1 MSSFDDA
8 LEFRFKADTT
18 WADAHEDD
26 KAAVIRL
33 WNWVDSCKGN
43 PAKFLAEYNQYFG
56 NDSPFAWYLIT
67 DYFMAVDNRA
77 KNMMLATWDGLIWY
91 FLPYDMD
98 TLFGVRNDSVL
109 KYEYTITH
117 ASFDDSIGSYA
128 FAGHDSVLWE
138 LVRSCPDKLREVAET
153 LRSNMSLEY
162 VLQVFNEEQMG
173 NWCERIYNKDSEYKY
188 ILPLTEGVTTSSGTS
203 YYNYLYALQGSRYAH
218 RTYTIQN
225 RFALLD
231 SQYVA
236 GTYRRDSFA
245 AYFGYKFGNDNRKV
259 RITASER
266 YYYGYGYTSGTPHQS
281 AVLAETTGSVV
292 ELTMD
297 TDLIVNDPQYFY
309 GASRIRGLDLTD
321 VSHAIVGTLNLNN
334 CTALRDL
341 NISCEA
347 GQTTLNALLVGN
359 CRNLR
364 KLDIS
369 GLKSSSFT
377 GMDLSS
383 NAKLETFLAGDTSL
397 TGVTFAGGAPLAVC
411 VLPATLQTLELRYLN
426 KLTNAGL
433 QLEGTA
439 NITRLVI
446 DNCSLIDWNTL
457 LQQCSATSYLRITG
471 IDMDGNG
478 NLLRRLMTM
487 GGVDEDGGNVQT
499 CRLVGTYRLTQSM
512 SDEEYAATCAHFP
525 ELNIIQPQFVGI
537 KIDQTVGDGEKITN
551 LDNSTG
557 YDYNTE
563 FTPSSHI
570 LEVLAKRPCVLAKKT
585 AEGEMTCYPL
595 HDENRNKYA
604 DSENVENATDAVL
617 TGSEGE
623 VYVYEP
629 HYWYKGVTDVLNQ
642 CLYGFISSNEDAPA
656 AAGYTSVKFTREE
669 LDVTEGIGIRKNTDY
684 TTIEEAKN
692 EYESGSFAL
701 VDVRDYKQ
709 VRFPGLASTLYGAVF
724 IDDTGKI
731 VSRVSVSNANGFI
744 NGMYLF
750 CAVPVG
756 ATKLAFTF
764 LNSATFD
771 FVLLTTSESVEAI
784 EPDWVE
790 HTECLGGA
798 YEAYLVDDVLRSVS
812 GVSSVGTISQAQA
825 IKYAQNRGKGFQ
837 LFDWEMH
844 KDVGNLH
851 FFKYG
856 NTDSQGVCGYGTNNY
871 QKVTGLTNALGIRDT
886 VSYYK
891 EKGGSNPQAEGAY
904 RDGVNYQSVNVLGY
918 ENFQGNK
925 AEWLQY
931 VTVNKTAA
939 DGRWFITMPDGTE
952 RVVQGITVYNADIYP
967 THMVWGRYMDLIAA
981 KEGGSTSSH
990 WFDRFYVGT
999 GLSRVVY
1006 RSYYN
1011 ASALG
1016 GVSFASANSDS
1027 SYTGANIGVRLA
1039 FRGIIRW
1046 AGSVAAFKAINQ
1058 AD

>member
-1 MSSFDDA
+1 
-8 LEFRFKADTT
+8 
-18 WADAHEDD
+18 
-26 KAAVIRL
+26 
-33 WNWVDSCKGN
+33 
-43 PAKFLAEYNQYFG
+43 
-56 NDSPFAWYLIT
+56 
-67 DYFMAVDNRA
+67 
-77 KNMMLATWDGLIWY
+77 MMLATWDSLIWY
-91 FLPYDMD
+91 FFPYDMD

-117 ASFDDSIGSYA
+117 ESFDDSIGSYA

-245 AYFGYKFGNDNRKV
+245 AYFGYKFGSDNRKI

-281 AVLAETTGSVV
+281 AVLAETAGAVV

-334 CTALRDL
+334 CTALREL
-341 NISCEA
+341 NVSCEA
-347 GQTTLNALLVGN
+347 GQMTLNALLVGN

-383 NAKLETFLAGDTSL
+383 NTKLETFLAGDTSL

-411 VLPATLQTLELRYLN
+411 VLPGTLQTLELRYLS

-570 LEVLAKRPCVLAKKT
+570 LEVLSKRRCILAKKT

-595 HDENRNKYA
+595 HDENRNKYG
-604 DSENVENATDAVL
+604 DSDSVENATDAVL

-656 AAGYTSVKFTREE
+656 AAGYTSVRFTREK

-709 VRFPGLASTLYGAVF
+709 VRFPGLASTLYGAAF

-731 VSRVSVSNANGFI
+731 ISRVSVSNANGFI

-750 CAVPVG
+750 CAVPAG
-756 ATKLAFTF
+756 ATFLAFTF
-764 LNSATFD
+764 LNSAAFD

-798 YEAYLVDDVLRSVS
+798 YEAYLIDDVLRSVS
-812 GVSSVGTISQAQA
+812 GVSSVGTISQSQA
-825 IKYAQNRGKGFQ
+825 VKYAQNRGKGFQ

-871 QKVTGLTNALGIRDT
+871 QKVTGLTNALGMRDT

-952 RVVQGITVYNADIYP
+952 RIVQGITVYNADIYP

-1006 RSYYN
+1006 RSYYS
-1011 ASALG
+1011 AYALG
-1016 GVSFASANSDS
+1016 GVSCASAANDS
-1027 SYTGANIGVRLA
+1027 SFTVAYIGVRLA

>member
-1 MSSFDDA
+1 MK
-8 LEFRFKADTT
+8 LYYKEGR
-18 WADAHEDD
+18 
-26 KAAVIRL
+26 
-33 WNWVDSCKGN
+33 G
-43 PAKFLAEYNQYFG
+43 FG
-56 NDSPFAWYLIT
+56 S
-67 DYFMAVDNRA
+67 
-77 KNMMLATWDGLIWY
+77 
-91 FLPYDMD
+91 
-98 TLFGVRNDSVL
+98 
-109 KYEYTITH
+109 
-117 ASFDDSIGSYA
+117 
-128 FAGHDSVLWE
+128 
-138 LVRSCPDKLREVAET
+138 
-153 LRSNMSLEY
+153 
-162 VLQVFNEEQMG
+162 
-173 NWCERIYNKDSEYKY
+173 YKY

-281 AVLAETTGSVV
+281 AVLAETAGSVV

-798 YEAYLVDDVLRSVS
+798 YEAYLIDDVLRSVS

-1006 RSYYN
+1006 RSNNSAY
-1011 ASALG
+1011 ALG
-1016 GVSFASANSDS
+1016 GVSYASASLDS
-1027 SYTGANIGVRLA
+1027 SSTNANIGVRLA

>member
-1 MSSFDDA
+1 
-8 LEFRFKADTT
+8 
-18 WADAHEDD
+18 
-26 KAAVIRL
+26 
-33 WNWVDSCKGN
+33 
-43 PAKFLAEYNQYFG
+43 
-56 NDSPFAWYLIT
+56 
-67 DYFMAVDNRA
+67 
-77 KNMMLATWDGLIWY
+77 
-91 FLPYDMD
+91 
-98 TLFGVRNDSVL
+98 
-109 KYEYTITH
+109 
-117 ASFDDSIGSYA
+117 
-128 FAGHDSVLWE
+128 
-138 LVRSCPDKLREVAET
+138 
-153 LRSNMSLEY
+153 
-162 VLQVFNEEQMG
+162 
-173 NWCERIYNKDSEYKY
+173 
-188 ILPLTEGVTTSSGTS
+188 
-203 YYNYLYALQGSRYAH
+203 
-218 RTYTIQN
+218 
-225 RFALLD
+225 
-231 SQYVA
+231 
-236 GTYRRDSFA
+236 
-245 AYFGYKFGNDNRKV
+245 
-259 RITASER
+259 
-266 YYYGYGYTSGTPHQS
+266 
-281 AVLAETTGSVV
+281 
-292 ELTMD
+292 
-297 TDLIVNDPQYFY
+297 
-309 GASRIRGLDLTD
+309 
-321 VSHAIVGTLNLNN
+321 
-334 CTALRDL
+334 
-341 NISCEA
+341 
-347 GQTTLNALLVGN
+347 
-359 CRNLR
+359 
-364 KLDIS
+364 
-369 GLKSSSFT
+369 
-377 GMDLSS
+377 
-383 NAKLETFLAGDTSL
+383 
-397 TGVTFAGGAPLAVC
+397 
-411 VLPATLQTLELRYLN
+411 
-426 KLTNAGL
+426 
-433 QLEGTA
+433 
-439 NITRLVI
+439 
-446 DNCSLIDWNTL
+446 
-457 LQQCSATSYLRITG
+457 
-471 IDMDGNG
+471 MDGDG
-478 NLLRRLMTM
+478 SLLRGLMTM

-525 ELNIIQPQFVGI
+525 ELNIIQPQFVCI
-537 KIDQTVGDGEKITN
+537 KIDQTVEDGEKITN

-570 LEVLAKRPCVLAKKT
+570 LEVLAKRHCVLAKKT

-595 HDENRNKYA
+595 HDESRNKYA
-604 DSENVENATDAVL
+604 DSDSVENATDAVL

-656 AAGYTSVKFTREE
+656 AAGYTSVKLTREE
-669 LDVTEGIGIRKNTDY
+669 LEVTEGIGIRKNTDY
-684 TTIEEAKN
+684 TTLEEAKN

-709 VRFPGLASTLYGAVF
+709 VRFPGLASTLYGAAF

-750 CAVPVG
+750 CAVPAG
-756 ATKLAFTF
+756 ATFLAFTF
-764 LNSATFD
+764 LNSAAFD

-798 YEAYLVDDVLRSVS
+798 YEAYLIDDVLRSVS
-812 GVSSVGTISQAQA
+812 GVSSVGTISQSQA

-871 QKVTGLTNALGIRDT
+871 QKVTGLTNALGMRDT

-1006 RSYYN
+1006 RSSNY

-1016 GVSFASANSDS
+1016 GVSYASANNDS
-1027 SYTGANIGVRLA
+1027 SSTGASIGVRLA

>member
-1 MSSFDDA
+1 M
-8 LEFRFKADTT
+8 
-18 WADAHEDD
+18 
-26 KAAVIRL
+26 
-33 WNWVDSCKGN
+33 
-43 PAKFLAEYNQYFG
+43 
-56 NDSPFAWYLIT
+56 
-67 DYFMAVDNRA
+67 
-77 KNMMLATWDGLIWY
+77 
-91 FLPYDMD
+91 
-98 TLFGVRNDSVL
+98 
-109 KYEYTITH
+109 
-117 ASFDDSIGSYA
+117 
-128 FAGHDSVLWE
+128 
-138 LVRSCPDKLREVAET
+138 
-153 LRSNMSLEY
+153 
-162 VLQVFNEEQMG
+162 
-173 NWCERIYNKDSEYKY
+173 
-188 ILPLTEGVTTSSGTS
+188 
-203 YYNYLYALQGSRYAH
+203 
-218 RTYTIQN
+218 
-225 RFALLD
+225 
-231 SQYVA
+231 A

-471 IDMDGNG
+471 IDIDGNG

-798 YEAYLVDDVLRSVS
+798 YEAYLIDDVLRSVS

-1006 RSYYN
+1006 RSNNN
-1011 ASALG
+1011 ANAFG
-1016 GVSFASANSDS
+1016 GVSYAYASYDS
-1027 SYTGANIGVRLA
+1027 SYTSASIGVRLA

>member
-1 MSSFDDA
+1 
-8 LEFRFKADTT
+8 
-18 WADAHEDD
+18 
-26 KAAVIRL
+26 
-33 WNWVDSCKGN
+33 
-43 PAKFLAEYNQYFG
+43 
-56 NDSPFAWYLIT
+56 
-67 DYFMAVDNRA
+67 
-77 KNMMLATWDGLIWY
+77 
-91 FLPYDMD
+91 
-98 TLFGVRNDSVL
+98 
-109 KYEYTITH
+109 
-117 ASFDDSIGSYA
+117 
-128 FAGHDSVLWE
+128 
-138 LVRSCPDKLREVAET
+138 
-153 LRSNMSLEY
+153 
-162 VLQVFNEEQMG
+162 
-173 NWCERIYNKDSEYKY
+173 
-188 ILPLTEGVTTSSGTS
+188 
-203 YYNYLYALQGSRYAH
+203 
-218 RTYTIQN
+218 
-225 RFALLD
+225 
-231 SQYVA
+231 
-236 GTYRRDSFA
+236 
-245 AYFGYKFGNDNRKV
+245 
-259 RITASER
+259 
-266 YYYGYGYTSGTPHQS
+266 
-281 AVLAETTGSVV
+281 
-292 ELTMD
+292 MD

-383 NAKLETFLAGDTSL
+383 NTKLETFLAGDTSL

-642 CLYGFISSNEDAPA
+642 CLYGFISSNEDVPA

-798 YEAYLVDDVLRSVS
+798 YEAYLIDDVLRSVS

-1006 RSYYN
+1006 RSNYS

-1016 GVSFASANSDS
+1016 GVSYANAGIDS
-1027 SYTGANIGVRLA
+1027 SYTHAYIGVRLA

>member
-1 MSSFDDA
+1 M
-8 LEFRFKADTT
+8 
-18 WADAHEDD
+18 
-26 KAAVIRL
+26 
-33 WNWVDSCKGN
+33 
-43 PAKFLAEYNQYFG
+43 
-56 NDSPFAWYLIT
+56 
-67 DYFMAVDNRA
+67 
-77 KNMMLATWDGLIWY
+77 
-91 FLPYDMD
+91 
-98 TLFGVRNDSVL
+98 
-109 KYEYTITH
+109 
-117 ASFDDSIGSYA
+117 
-128 FAGHDSVLWE
+128 
-138 LVRSCPDKLREVAET
+138 
-153 LRSNMSLEY
+153 
-162 VLQVFNEEQMG
+162 
-173 NWCERIYNKDSEYKY
+173 
-188 ILPLTEGVTTSSGTS
+188 
-203 YYNYLYALQGSRYAH
+203 
-218 RTYTIQN
+218 
-225 RFALLD
+225 
-231 SQYVA
+231 
-236 GTYRRDSFA
+236 
-245 AYFGYKFGNDNRKV
+245 
-259 RITASER
+259 
-266 YYYGYGYTSGTPHQS
+266 
-281 AVLAETTGSVV
+281 
-292 ELTMD
+292 
-297 TDLIVNDPQYFY
+297 
-309 GASRIRGLDLTD
+309 
-321 VSHAIVGTLNLNN
+321 
-334 CTALRDL
+334 
-341 NISCEA
+341 
-347 GQTTLNALLVGN
+347 
-359 CRNLR
+359 
-364 KLDIS
+364 
-369 GLKSSSFT
+369 
-377 GMDLSS
+377 
-383 NAKLETFLAGDTSL
+383 
-397 TGVTFAGGAPLAVC
+397 TFAGGAPLAVC

-457 LQQCSATSYLRITG
+457 LQQCSATNYLRITG
-471 IDMDGNG
+471 IDMDGDG
-478 NLLRRLMTM
+478 SLLRGLMTM

-525 ELNIIQPQFVGI
+525 ELNIIQPQFVCI
-537 KIDQTVGDGEKITN
+537 KIDQTVEDGEKITN

-563 FTPSSHI
+563 FAPSSHI
-570 LEVLAKRPCVLAKKT
+570 LEVLAKRHCVLAKKT

-595 HDENRNKYA
+595 HDESRNKYA
-604 DSENVENATDAVL
+604 DSDSVENATDAVL

-656 AAGYTSVKFTREE
+656 AAGYTSVKLTREE
-669 LDVTEGIGIRKNTDY
+669 LEVTEGIGIRKNTDY
-684 TTIEEAKN
+684 TTLEEAKN

-731 VSRVSVSNANGFI
+731 VSRISVSNANGFI

-750 CAVPVG
+750 CAVPAG

-798 YEAYLVDDVLRSVS
+798 YEAYLIDDVLRSVS
-812 GVSSVGTISQAQA
+812 GVSSVATISQAQA

-844 KDVGNLH
+844 KDAGNLH

-856 NTDSQGVCGYGTNNY
+856 NTDSQGVCGYGTSNY
-871 QKVTGLTNALGIRDT
+871 QKVTGLTNALGMRDT

-999 GLSRVVY
+999 GLSRVVF
-1006 RSYYN
+1006 RSVSS

-1016 GVSFASANSDS
+1016 GVSCAGASSDS
-1027 SYTGANIGVRLA
+1027 SNTYAYIGVRLA

>member
-1 MSSFDDA
+1 
-8 LEFRFKADTT
+8 
-18 WADAHEDD
+18 
-26 KAAVIRL
+26 
-33 WNWVDSCKGN
+33 
-43 PAKFLAEYNQYFG
+43 
-56 NDSPFAWYLIT
+56 
-67 DYFMAVDNRA
+67 
-77 KNMMLATWDGLIWY
+77 MLATWDSLIWY

-117 ASFDDSIGSYA
+117 ESFDDSIGSYA

-188 ILPLTEGVTTSSGTS
+188 ILPLTEGVTTGSGTS

-245 AYFGYKFGNDNRKV
+245 AYFGYKFGSDNRKI

-281 AVLAETTGSVV
+281 AVLAETAGAVV

-321 VSHAIVGTLNLNN
+321 VAHAIVGTLNLNN
-334 CTALRDL
+334 CTALREL
-341 NISCEA
+341 NVSCEA
-347 GQTTLNALLVGN
+347 GQTTFNALLVGN

-383 NAKLETFLAGDTSL
+383 NTKLETFLAGDTSL

-411 VLPATLQTLELRYLN
+411 VLPGTLQTLELRYLN

-537 KIDQTVGDGEKITN
+537 K
-551 LDNSTG
+551 
-557 YDYNTE
+557 
-563 FTPSSHI
+563 
-570 LEVLAKRPCVLAKKT
+570 
-585 AEGEMTCYPL
+585 
-595 HDENRNKYA
+595 
-604 DSENVENATDAVL
+604 
-617 TGSEGE
+617 
-623 VYVYEP
+623 
-629 HYWYKGVTDVLNQ
+629 
-642 CLYGFISSNEDAPA
+642 
-656 AAGYTSVKFTREE
+656 
-669 LDVTEGIGIRKNTDY
+669 
-684 TTIEEAKN
+684 
-692 EYESGSFAL
+692 
-701 VDVRDYKQ
+701 
-709 VRFPGLASTLYGAVF
+709 
-724 IDDTGKI
+724 
-731 VSRVSVSNANGFI
+731 
-744 NGMYLF
+744 
-750 CAVPVG
+750 
-756 ATKLAFTF
+756 
-764 LNSATFD
+764 
-771 FVLLTTSESVEAI
+771 
-784 EPDWVE
+784 
-790 HTECLGGA
+790 
-798 YEAYLVDDVLRSVS
+798 
-812 GVSSVGTISQAQA
+812 
-825 IKYAQNRGKGFQ
+825 
-837 LFDWEMH
+837 
-844 KDVGNLH
+844 
-851 FFKYG
+851 
-856 NTDSQGVCGYGTNNY
+856 
-871 QKVTGLTNALGIRDT
+871 
-886 VSYYK
+886 
-891 EKGGSNPQAEGAY
+891 
-904 RDGVNYQSVNVLGY
+904 
-918 ENFQGNK
+918 
-925 AEWLQY
+925 
-931 VTVNKTAA
+931 
-939 DGRWFITMPDGTE
+939 
-952 RVVQGITVYNADIYP
+952 
-967 THMVWGRYMDLIAA
+967 
-981 KEGGSTSSH
+981 
-990 WFDRFYVGT
+990 
-999 GLSRVVY
+999 
-1006 RSYYN
+1006 
-1011 ASALG
+1011 
-1016 GVSFASANSDS
+1016 
-1027 SYTGANIGVRLA
+1027 
-1039 FRGIIRW
+1039 
-1046 AGSVAAFKAINQ
+1046 
-1058 AD
+1058 